1 MENMQKRTMDVVLA
15 EIKENITKFN
25 LTTDVVEKAKLEVAL
40 KNLESEYNE
49 LSLLHAWAGFKADEQ
64 PMVAFAKAYD
74 YSIVGHKDVDHRE
87 TKDGVK
93 TIVRTRVVD
102 ETKTRILN
110 VQDFVEWTEESGV
123 SAAHDKGWRK
133 AINDVRDAVIDQ
145 WKGFMAS
152 KGDTRVVSIGKMK
165 KALQGMVNALMFV
178 EGKNGNNAFI
188 VKGDVAKAVFALCTQ
203 RKDGLKGSIMS
214 ASVWKKL
221 QMDVLHA
228 VAADK
233 EFTINFGEEEDEA
246 VVEATTAEEKTENK

>member
-1 MENMQKRTMDVVLA
+1 
-15 EIKENITKFN
+15 
-25 LTTDVVEKAKLEVAL
+25 
-40 KNLESEYNE
+40 
-49 LSLLHAWAGFKADEQ
+49 
-64 PMVAFAKAYD
+64 
-74 YSIVGHKDVDHRE
+74 
-87 TKDGVK
+87 
-93 TIVRTRVVD
+93 
-102 ETKTRILN
+102 
-110 VQDFVEWTEESGV
+110 
-123 SAAHDKGWRK
+123 
-133 AINDVRDAVIDQ
+133 
-145 WKGFMAS
+145 
-152 KGDTRVVSIGKMK
+152 MK

-233 EFTINFGEEEDEA
+233 EFTINLGEEKDEA